1 LALLMWLGWIPVVAV
16 YILLIQTFGHFTPAF
31 LGIYL
36 LLHYAAGIGQA
47 FWHCPQCGKY
57 FSNPW
62 RFFLRGSGCDQGIAR
77 ACVHCG
83 LPRFA
88 VDDSGLTRLCPK
100 WGYAMSGR
108 YCSQCGIALNI
119 DSDPT
124 PGVSTLPPKFSV
136 QCSTLFMLRY
146 LRDLS
151 IRQRISAGLA
161 KGESRN
167 SLARD
172 AWR

>member
-1 LALLMWLGWIPVVAV
+1 
-16 YILLIQTFGHFTPAF
+16 
-31 LGIYL
+31 
-36 LLHYAAGIGQA
+36 
-47 FWHCPQCGKY
+47 
-57 FSNPW
+57 
-62 RFFLRGSGCDQGIAR
+62 
-77 ACVHCG
+77 
-83 LPRFA
+83 
-88 VDDSGLTRLCPK
+88 
-100 WGYAMSGR
+100 MSGR